1 MRSSLAPFLA
11 VVVLGLGIAQPALAQ
26 RSREPAEKVDTEVV
40 NKIKE
45 EGLKKSQV
53 METISFLTDVHGPRL
68 TNSPQLRTA
77 AEWTKGRLTKWGLEN
92 VHLEPWGPFGRG
104 WSLEA
109 FTANM
114 IEPSFSPLIAV
125 PKAWSPSTPKT
136 IRGTPIFFDV
146 AKEEDLEKYRG
157 KLRRAIVLLSPPR
170 EVKALFDPPAKRQS
184 DTDLLRLANGET
196 RSRYVTPSNAAPSN
210 APTPPGAPGAAPGSQ
225 FGASAEQRA
234 QIALNNKKWQ
244 MIYEEGAAVVLE
256 PGRGDGG
263 TIFVGSATLPPSVTG
278 QREPNTQTRS
288 VSEGSTGN
296 GQPPAAGE
304 NPNPRAPRVWSKDC
318 PDIVPQVVVAVEHYN
333 RIVRMLQKESPV
345 QLEIDI
351 AARYHAD
358 DLMCF
363 NILGEIAGGDLK
375 DELVMLGG
383 HFDSWHG
390 GTGATDN
397 AIGCGV
403 ALEAVRILQSLGIKP
418 RRTIRLALWTGE
430 EQGLLGSKAYVTDH
444 FGKAITPPSPPG
456 SKTGRGSRGGQTST
470 RSASEANTAS
480 PTQPAKTAENADEN
494 KAVGTPPTSSTAQRP
509 TKYEL
514 KPDHAKFAAYFNLDN
529 GSGKVRGVYLQ
540 GNEAVRPIFHAWL
553 QPFID
558 LGAITLSSNNT
569 GGTDHLSY
577 DAVGLPGFQFIQD
590 QLEYD
595 TRTHHSNMDVFDRL
609 QEDDVKQASIIMASF
624 VYHAAMREEKLPRKQ
639 LVGEIIESPP
649 QQ

>member
-1 MRSSLAPFLA
+1 MRLSIAVCLVICGVSVWPTANSLA
-11 VVVLGLGIAQPALAQ
+11 QPP
-26 RSREPAEKVDTEVV
+26 REKVDAEVIK
-40 NKIKE
+40 KIRE
-45 EGLKKSQV
+45 EGLKNSKA
-53 METISFLTDVHGPRL
+53 METISYLTDVHGPRL
-68 TNSPQLRTA
+68 TASPQLTKA
-77 AEWTKGRLTKWGLEN
+77 AEWTKGRLTQWGLEK

-104 WSLEA
+104 WSLEG

-114 IEPSFSPLIAV
+114 IEPSFSPIIAV

-136 IRGTPIFFDV
+136 IRGTPIFLDA

-157 KLRRAIVLLSPPR
+157 KLHRAIVLLSPAR
-170 EVKALFDPPAKRQS
+170 EVKALFDPPARRQ
-184 DTDLLRLANGET
+184 TDATLLALANGET
-196 RSRYVTPSNAAPSN
+196 RSRYITPSNAAPTN

-234 QIALNNKKWQ
+234 AFALQNKKWQ

-263 TIFVGSATLPPSVTG
+263 TIFVGSVTLPPTASASRGGQASSASASNNQPSV
-278 QREPNTQTRS
+278 
-288 VSEGSTGN
+288 
-296 GQPPAAGE
+296 AGE
-304 NPNPRAPRVWSKDC
+304 SSRTGGPRPWSKDC
-318 PDIVPQVVVAVEHYN
+318 PEIVPQVVVAVEHYN
-333 RIVRMLQKESPV
+333 RIIRMLQKESPV

-351 AARYHAD
+351 ASRYHAD

-363 NILGEIAGGDLK
+363 NVLGEIPGGDLK
-375 DELVMLGG
+375 DELVMLGA
-383 HFDSWHG
+383 HFDSWHS

-444 FGKAITPPSPPG
+444 FGKAMTPAIVTPSQASGKRG
-456 SKTGRGSRGGQTST
+456 SSSKSGKSASSEGKTGDDS
-470 RSASEANTAS
+470 
-480 PTQPAKTAENADEN
+480 AKTASKSA
-494 KAVGTPPTSSTAQRP
+494 APAAPARP

-514 KPDHAKFAAYFNLDN
+514 KPDHSKFAAYFNLDN

-540 GNEAVRPIFHAWL
+540 GNEAVRPIFNAWL
-553 QPFID
+553 VPFTD
-558 LGAITLSSNNT
+558 LGALTLSPNNT
-569 GGTDHLSY
+569 GGTDHLSF

-590 QLEYD
+590 PLEYD
-595 TRTHHSNMDVFDRL
+595 SRTHHSNMDVFDRI
-609 QEDDVKQASIIMASF
+609 QEDDVRQASVIMASF
-624 VYHAAMREEKLPRKQ
+624 VYHAAMRDEKLPRKP
-639 LVGEIIESPP
+639 LVGEVIEAAP